1 MRVWISDEAL
11 VGDLE
16 DFLVAAECRVRK
28 VGEATLDV
36 TVRAPSEDQA
46 RRELD
51 IYLKTWRAMHPS
63 AYARII
69 SEGREED
76 SER

>member
-1 MRVWISDEAL
+1 MRVRISDEAL
-11 VGDLE
+11 LRDLG
-16 DFLVAAECRVRK
+16 DFLVAAECRVREIGK
-28 VGEATLDV
+28 ATLDV
-36 TVRAPSEDQA
+36 TVRAPSEAQA

-63 AYARII
+63 AYAQIV